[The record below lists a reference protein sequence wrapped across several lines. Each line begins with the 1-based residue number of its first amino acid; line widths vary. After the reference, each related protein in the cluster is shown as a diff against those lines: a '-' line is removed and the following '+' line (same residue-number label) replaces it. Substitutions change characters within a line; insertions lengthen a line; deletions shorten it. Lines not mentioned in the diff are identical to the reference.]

1 MTRAAIYTRV
11 STTAQDHGLQL
22 DELRAVAHQRG
33 YTVAAYG
40 DTASGSGKHLPERER
55 LLDDARAGRIDVIL
69 VWRFDR
75 FARSTRDLLDALDSF
90 RRWGVEFVSLRDSV
104 DTSTPTGKLVFTIVA
119 ALAEFER
126 ELIRERVRAGL
137 AAARRRGKHL
147 GRPRRNVDLDRASAL
162 MASGVGTKEIARR
175 LGVSARTLRRQLG
188 GRKPGSNAT
197 QEPREITC
205 SARPAAEGGET

>member
-1 MTRAAIYTRV
+1 MTRAAVYTRV
-11 STTAQDHGLQL
+11 STTAQDHALQL
-22 DELRAVAHQRG
+22 DELRGITRQRG
-33 YTVAAYG
+33 YVVTEYA

-55 LLDDARAGRIDVIL
+55 LLGDARAGRIDVVL

-90 RRWGVEFVSLRDSV
+90 RKWGVEFVSLRDAV

-147 GRPRRNVDLDRASAL
+147 GRPHRVIDIERARAL
-162 MASGVGTKEIARR
+162 LAARVGVKETARR
-175 LGVSARTLRRQLG
+175 LGVSPRTLRRQLG
-188 GRKPGSNAT
+188 GRKPGPSTGTEAC
-197 QEPREITC
+197 EITDA
-205 SARPAAEGGET
+205 ARPAGKGGEK